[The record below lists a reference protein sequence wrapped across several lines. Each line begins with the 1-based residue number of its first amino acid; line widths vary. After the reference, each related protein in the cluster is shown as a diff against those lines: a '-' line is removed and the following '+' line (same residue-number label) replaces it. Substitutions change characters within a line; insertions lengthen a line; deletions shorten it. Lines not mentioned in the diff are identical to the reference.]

1 MNKKGIFHGFSSIAL
16 EEIIFENFEKNR
28 GKLHYQNLITL
39 VLTQKVK
46 YEIFEGY
53 RHCSLYNI

>member
-1 MNKKGIFHGFSSIAL
+1 MNKKSIFHGFSSIAL

-39 VLTQKVK
+39 VVTQKVK
-46 YEIFEGY
+46 YEIFE
-53 RHCSLYNI
+53 